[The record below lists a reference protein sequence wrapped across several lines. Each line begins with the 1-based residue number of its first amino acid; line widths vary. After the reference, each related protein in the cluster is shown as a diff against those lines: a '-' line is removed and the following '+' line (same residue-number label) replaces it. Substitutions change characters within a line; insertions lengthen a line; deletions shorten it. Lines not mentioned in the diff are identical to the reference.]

1 MQIEIGRRKKT
12 ILSERNIS
20 FHELVYTKK
29 GAAHDINL
37 SDPDSGVLVGPTVE
51 LQPQK
56 IVKVTLIT
64 IHVCIGP
71 FFVFSK
77 VHVVRAIRGT
87 SFCRKIDIPY
97 YLYIK

>member
-71 FFVFSK
+71 AVFRFFFD
-77 VHVVRAIRGT
+77 GT
-87 SFCRKIDIPY
+87 CCPGDSWYF
-97 YLYIK
+97 LLSEN